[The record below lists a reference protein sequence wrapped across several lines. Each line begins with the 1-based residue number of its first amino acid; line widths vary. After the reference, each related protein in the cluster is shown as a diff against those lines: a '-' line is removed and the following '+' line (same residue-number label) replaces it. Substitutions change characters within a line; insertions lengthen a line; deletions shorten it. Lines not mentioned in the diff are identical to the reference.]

1 MRQAPGV
8 VCEECS
14 SVVPAGHQFCGA
26 CGAEVDAELLEVTE
40 EYYGVRQV
48 PGKARLVLIRGVDG
62 VPGNDYMLLQAE
74 HAAGGGKVPIRYEG
88 DDWLSDNHA
97 LFTYDEGKLF
107 VSDQDSL
114 NGVFV
119 RIDGSVT
126 LEPDQ
131 RFICGDTVFAVEMT
145 PKDSSAPSED
155 GTQFYASPIVTS
167 PFRVVHWV
175 EGGRRGMVSC
185 AQGSKVR
192 IGRID
197 CNMNFIDDRHMSPRH
212 ASLSMGE
219 DGAVRLLDDNS
230 TNGVFVQI
238 QEAHELQDGDYLMI
252 GRQLLRVEFTTA

>member
-1 MRQAPGV
+1 
-8 VCEECS
+8 
-14 SVVPAGHQFCGA
+14 
-26 CGAEVDAELLEVTE
+26 
-40 EYYGVRQV
+40 
-48 PGKARLVLIRGVDG
+48 
-62 VPGNDYMLLQAE
+62 
-74 HAAGGGKVPIRYEG
+74 
-88 DDWLSDNHA
+88 LSDNHA